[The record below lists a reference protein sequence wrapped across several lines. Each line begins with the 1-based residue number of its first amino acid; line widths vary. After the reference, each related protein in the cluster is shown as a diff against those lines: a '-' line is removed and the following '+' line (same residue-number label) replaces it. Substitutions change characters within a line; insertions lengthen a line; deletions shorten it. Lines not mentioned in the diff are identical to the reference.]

1 MGMKIAVTG
10 GSGLAGSAVVS
21 HLLEAGC
28 QVVSIDRRP
37 PPDAITEFRLVDCED
52 LGQVYGACCGVDAI
66 AHLAAIP
73 RPIHHSPDQV
83 FRTNIMATF
92 NIFEAA
98 AVLGI
103 PRVVYVSSMSVL
115 GLPFSY
121 KPIRYAYFPIDEDHP
136 GAPQDAY
143 ALSKALGEDIALA
156 FVRRM
161 AGELSVV
168 SLRFPWIHSPES
180 FRAELPPFQQDPA
193 LGATV
198 LWGYI
203 DTRDVAQACRLA
215 LEADIS
221 GHEAFYI
228 SAKDTFAK
236 ADSSALAQAYYPEA
250 EITSHLSG
258 NQSLFNCA
266 KARATLGYEP
276 QFRWE
281 DYEWT

>member
-21 HLLEAGC
+21 HLLETGHD
-28 QVVSIDRRP
+28 VVSIDRAP
-37 PPDAITEFRLVDCED
+37 PKTSVPESRLVDCED
-52 LGQVYGACCGVDAI
+52 LGQVVGACHFADAI
-66 AHLAAIP
+66 VHLAAIP

-92 NIFEAA
+92 NVFEAA
-98 AVLGI
+98 AILQT
-103 PRVVYVSSMSVL
+103 PRVVYISSMSVL

-121 KPIRYAYFPIDEDHP
+121 TPIRYAYFPIDEDHP

-143 ALSKALGEDIALA
+143 ALSKAMGEDIAMA

-161 AGELSVV
+161 AGALSVA

-180 FRAELPPFQQDPA
+180 FRAEVPPFQQDPA

-215 LEADIS
+215 LEAEFS
-221 GHEAFYI
+221 GHEAFYF
-228 SAKDTFAK
+228 SAKDSFAK
-236 ADSSALAQAYYPEA
+236 ADSSALVQAYYPET
-250 EITSHLSG
+250 EIKSQLSG

-266 KARATLGYEP
+266 KARAWLGYEP
-276 QFRWE
+276 HFSWE
-281 DYEWT
+281 DYEWS

>member
-1 MGMKIAVTG
+1 MKIAVTG

-21 HLLEAGC
+21 HLMDAGYD
-28 QVVSIDRRP
+28 VISIDRLKP
-37 PPDAITEFRLVDCED
+37 PLPVAEYRLVDCTD
-52 LGQVYGACCGVDAI
+52 LGQVYGACRGVDAI

-73 RPIHHSPDQV
+73 RPIHHTPEQV
-83 FRTNIMATF
+83 FRANIMACF

-98 AVLGI
+98 ATLEI

-121 KPIRYAYFPIDEDHP
+121 RPVQLAYLPIDEAHP
-136 GAPQDAY
+136 PAPQDAY
-143 ALSKALGEDIALA
+143 ALSKTLGEDIARA

-161 AGELSVV
+161 AGKMSVL
-168 SLRFPWIHSPES
+168 SLRFPWIHRPET
-180 FRAELPPFQQDPA
+180 FQSVLRPLWDDPA
-193 LGATV
+193 GGATN

-215 LEADIS
+215 LEADVS

-228 SAKDTFAK
+228 SAANTFMK
-236 ADSSALAQAYYPEA
+236 MDSLQLAQAHYPEA
-250 EITSHLSG
+250 KIRTRLKG
-258 NQSLFNCA
+258 NQSLFDSS
-266 KARATLGYEP
+266 KAMAMLGYES
-276 QFRWE
+276 QYSWE